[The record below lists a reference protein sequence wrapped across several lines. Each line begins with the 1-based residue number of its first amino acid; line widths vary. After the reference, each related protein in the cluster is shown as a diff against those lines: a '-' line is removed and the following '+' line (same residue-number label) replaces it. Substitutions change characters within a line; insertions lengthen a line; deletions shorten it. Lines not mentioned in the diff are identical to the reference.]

1 MKYTGVH
8 ENDVTAHGYTKARQ
22 KLEVACE
29 LQRRLGVP
37 AYWRGSGPKARPER
51 HDVTRE
57 KPASWDFAF
66 STNWT
71 NLSLL
76 QQIMRGSVFPD
87 HGGGKAPG
95 VGTCLLR
102 PGDPD
107 LTRLSVT
114 RIERVEN
121 MKLWRE
127 YQHCKAAQPERL
139 QQPSAQLDPSNQL
152 CQALRPITADVRML
166 GCPDQYCDFTGI
178 DHRVIDR
185 ATNELWLW
193 HGTTAENV
201 GKIAEHGFDAGLH
214 AISRGPGGSP
224 RTPSHP
230 IEDPSHSLQIGQV
243 P

>member
-1 MKYTGVH
+1 MKYTREH

-29 LQRRLGVP
+29 LQRRLAVP
-37 AYWRGSGPKARPER
+37 GYWCGSGPKARPER
-51 HDVTRE
+51 HDVTHE
-57 KPASWDFAF
+57 QPASWDFAF
-66 STNWT
+66 GTNST

-76 QQIMRGSVFPD
+76 QQIMRGSVFRD
-87 HGGGKAPG
+87 HGGGKVPG

-121 MKLWRE
+121 MKLWRD

-152 CQALRPITADVRML
+152 CQALRPITADARML
-166 GCPDQYCDFTGI
+166 AMLAMPGCPLNRSI

-201 GKIAEHGFDAGLH
+201 GKIAEHGFDAGLRRP
-214 AISRGPGGSP
+214 RGQGGF
-224 RTPSHP
+224 
-230 IEDPSHSLQIGQV
+230 
-243 P
+243 